1 VKNVEANQWRR
12 FIPLERSPQEHM
24 PDRILI
30 VDDELATC
38 DILAQR
44 LSREGYSCILAK
56 NGKEALHHFY
66 KENFSLMISDIKMPE
81 MDGLELLK
89 KVKAVRPQMMVI
101 MMTGYAE
108 IDAVVEALRFGAY
121 DFIMKP
127 CNLELVAS
135 IVRRAS
141 EKKRLEEVVEYFDQY
156 LEELVEERTANLQM
170 AYGMLQKA
178 QLDSVKMLVVA
189 IEAKDPYMRGHSDRV
204 RKWSRKIAEKLEFSE
219 KNLESLEFGALLHDI
234 GMIPIKDEILQKP
247 DRLSPEEYQYIQEH
261 ALIGTKIVEGVSFF
275 KDKISMIRHHHERF
289 DGSGYPDGL
298 VGESIPLEA
307 RIISIADAFD
317 AMTSSRP
324 YRRAMSRED
333 ALAELEKAKGKQF
346 DPKILEIFLRE
357 RIYFP

>member
-1 VKNVEANQWRR
+1 M
-12 FIPLERSPQEHM
+12 ERSPQEHM

-30 VDDELATC
+30 VDDEVATC

-44 LSREGYSCILAK
+44 LSREGYSCILAN

-66 KENFSLMISDIKMPE
+66 KEDLSLMISDIKMPE

-127 CNLELVAS
+127 CNLELVTS
-135 IVRRAS
+135 IVRKAS

-156 LEELVEERTANLQM
+156 LEELVEERTANLQR

-178 QLDSVKMLVVA
+178 HLDSVKMLVVA
-189 IEAKDPYMRGHSDRV
+189 IDAQDPYMRGHSDRV

-234 GMIPIKDEILQKP
+234 GMIGIKDEILQKP

-298 VGESIPLEA
+298 VEESIPLEA

-317 AMTSSRP
+317 AMTSPRP
-324 YRRAMSRED
+324 YRQAMSRED

-346 DPKILEIFLRE
+346 DPKILEIFIQE

>member
-1 VKNVEANQWRR
+1 M
-12 FIPLERSPQEHM
+12 ERSPQEHM

-261 ALIGTKIVEGVSFF
+261 TLIGTKIVEGVSFF

>member
-1 VKNVEANQWRR
+1 M
-12 FIPLERSPQEHM
+12 ERSPQEHM

-66 KENFSLMISDIKMPE
+66 KEDFSLMISDIKMPE

-261 ALIGTKIVEGVSFF
+261 TLIGTKIVEGVSFF

-298 VGESIPLEA
+298 AGESIPLEA